1 VGNGKEATM
10 RVDQLMT
17 KDVITVSPETPLR
30 DVAVL
35 LVEKGISGVP
45 VVAGDELLG
54 VVSEADLLV
63 KEAGPGAR
71 PSRMLDWLV
80 LPDYTE
86 REAKF
91 GAHTAGEAM
100 TSPALTIPE
109 YASVAT
115 AAARMSEER
124 VNRLP
129 VVKDGKLIGI
139 LTRADVIR
147 AFTRRDDEIANEIR
161 EDVIGRGFWEPPDAV
176 TVEVDEGEVVLS
188 GTVQSHAVASGI
200 PRAVLRVPG
209 VVSVE
214 SKLTAA
220 E

>member
-1 VGNGKEATM
+1 M

-17 KDVITVSPETPLR
+17 KNVITVTPETPLR
-30 DVAVL
+30 DVAAL
-35 LVEKGISGVP
+35 LAQKGISGVP
-45 VVAGDELLG
+45 VVENDQLVG

-63 KEAGPGAR
+63 KEAGPGVR
-71 PSRMLDWLV
+71 PSRVLDWLL

-91 GAHTAGEAM
+91 AARTAGEAM
-100 TSPALTIPE
+100 TSPAQTIPD

-129 VVKDGKLIGI
+129 VLKDGKLVGI

-147 AFTRRDDEIANEIR
+147 AFTRRDDEIAEEIR

-176 TVEVDEGEVVLS
+176 TVEVDQGEVVLS

-214 SKLTAA
+214 STLTAA
-220 E
+220 QGEGK

>member
-1 VGNGKEATM
+1 M

-17 KDVITVSPETPLR
+17 KNVITVTPETPLR
-30 DVAVL
+30 DVAAL
-35 LVEKGISGVP
+35 LAEKGISGVP
-45 VVAGDELLG
+45 VVENDQLVG

-63 KEAGPGAR
+63 KEAGPGVR
-71 PSRMLDWLV
+71 PSRVLDWLL

-91 GAHTAGEAM
+91 AARTAGEAM
-100 TSPALTIPE
+100 TSPAQTIPD

-115 AAARMSEER
+115 AAARMSDER

-129 VVKDGKLIGI
+129 VLKDGKLVGI
-139 LTRADVIR
+139 LTCADVIR
-147 AFTRRDDEIANEIR
+147 AFTRRDDEIAEEIR

-176 TVEVDEGEVVLS
+176 TVEVDQGEVVLS

-214 SKLTAA
+214 STLTAA
-220 E
+220 QGEGK

>member
-1 VGNGKEATM
+1 M

-17 KDVITVSPETPLR
+17 KDVITVTPETPLR
-30 DVAVL
+30 DVAAL
-35 LVEKGISGVP
+35 LAEKGISGVP
-45 VVAGDELLG
+45 VVENDQLVG

-63 KEAGPGAR
+63 KEAGPGVR
-71 PSRMLDWLV
+71 PSRVLDWLL

-91 GAHTAGEAM
+91 AARTAGEAM
-100 TSPALTIPE
+100 TSPAQTIPD

-129 VVKDGKLIGI
+129 VLKDGKLVGI

-147 AFTRRDDEIANEIR
+147 AFTRRDDEIAEEIR

-176 TVEVDEGEVVLS
+176 TVEVDQGEVVLS
-188 GTVQSHAVASGI
+188 GTIQSHAVASGI

-214 SKLTAA
+214 STLTAA
-220 E
+220 QGEGK

>member
-1 VGNGKEATM
+1 M

-17 KDVITVSPETPLR
+17 KNVITVTPETPLR
-30 DVAVL
+30 DVAAL
-35 LVEKGISGVP
+35 LAEKGISGVP
-45 VVAGDELLG
+45 VVENDQLLG

-63 KEAGPGAR
+63 KEAGPGVR
-71 PSRMLDWLV
+71 PSRVLDWLL

-91 GAHTAGEAM
+91 AARTAGEAM
-100 TSPALTIPE
+100 TSPAQTIPD

-129 VVKDGKLIGI
+129 VLKDGKLVGI
-139 LTRADVIR
+139 LTRANVIR
-147 AFTRRDDEIANEIR
+147 AFTRRDDEIAEEIR

-176 TVEVDEGEVVLS
+176 TVEVDQGEVVLS

-214 SKLTAA
+214 SRLTAA
-220 E
+220 QGEGK

>member
-1 VGNGKEATM
+1 M

-17 KDVITVSPETPLR
+17 KDVITVTPETPLR
-30 DVAVL
+30 DVAAL
-35 LVEKGISGVP
+35 LAEKGISGVP
-45 VVAGDELLG
+45 VVENDQLVG

-63 KEAGPGAR
+63 KEAGPGVR
-71 PSRMLDWLV
+71 PSRVLDWLL

-91 GAHTAGEAM
+91 AARTAGEAM
-100 TSPALTIPE
+100 TSPAQTIPD

-129 VVKDGKLIGI
+129 VLKDGKLVGI

-147 AFTRRDDEIANEIR
+147 AFTRRDDEIAEEIR

-176 TVEVDEGEVVLS
+176 TVEVDQGEVVLS

-214 SKLTAA
+214 STLTAA
-220 E
+220 QGEGK

>member
-1 VGNGKEATM
+1 
-10 RVDQLMT
+10 MT
-17 KDVITVSPETPLR
+17 KNVITVTPETPLR
-30 DVAVL
+30 DVAAL
-35 LVEKGISGVP
+35 LAEKGISGVP
-45 VVAGDELLG
+45 VVENDQLLG

-63 KEAGPGAR
+63 KEAGPGVR
-71 PSRMLDWLV
+71 PSRVLDWLL

-91 GAHTAGEAM
+91 AARTAGEAM
-100 TSPALTIPE
+100 TSPAQTIPD

-129 VVKDGKLIGI
+129 VLKDGKLVGI

-147 AFTRRDDEIANEIR
+147 AFTRRDDEIAEEIR

-176 TVEVDEGEVVLS
+176 TVEVDQGEVVLS

-214 SKLTAA
+214 SRLTAA
-220 E
+220 QGEGK

>member
-1 VGNGKEATM
+1 M

-17 KDVITVSPETPLR
+17 KDVITVTPETPLR
-30 DVAVL
+30 DVAAL
-35 LVEKGISGVP
+35 LAEKGISGVP
-45 VVAGDELLG
+45 VVENDQLVG

-63 KEAGPGAR
+63 KEAGPGVR
-71 PSRMLDWLV
+71 PSRVLDWLL

-91 GAHTAGEAM
+91 AARTAGEAM
-100 TSPALTIPE
+100 TSPAQTIPD

-129 VVKDGKLIGI
+129 VLKDGKLVGI

-147 AFTRRDDEIANEIR
+147 AFTRRDDEIADEIR
-161 EDVIGRGFWEPPDAV
+161 EDVIGHGFWEPPDAV
-176 TVEVDEGEVVLS
+176 TVEVDQGEVVLS

-214 SKLTAA
+214 SRLTATQG
-220 E
+220 EGK

>member
-1 VGNGKEATM
+1 M

-17 KDVITVSPETPLR
+17 KNVITVTPETPLR
-30 DVAVL
+30 DVAAL
-35 LVEKGISGVP
+35 LAEKGISGVP
-45 VVAGDELLG
+45 VVENDQLLG

-63 KEAGPGAR
+63 KEAGPGVR
-71 PSRMLDWLV
+71 PSRVLDWLL

-91 GAHTAGEAM
+91 AARTAGEAM
-100 TSPALTIPE
+100 NSPAQTIPD

-129 VVKDGKLIGI
+129 VLKDGKLVGI

-147 AFTRRDDEIANEIR
+147 AFTRRDDEIAEEIR

-176 TVEVDEGEVVLS
+176 TVEVDQGEVVLS

-214 SKLTAA
+214 SRLTAA
-220 E
+220 QGEGK

>member
-1 VGNGKEATM
+1 M

-17 KDVITVSPETPLR
+17 KNVITVTPETPLR
-30 DVAVL
+30 DVAAL
-35 LVEKGISGVP
+35 LAEKGISGVP
-45 VVAGDELLG
+45 VVENDQLVG

-63 KEAGPGAR
+63 KEAGPGVR
-71 PSRMLDWLV
+71 PSRVLDWLL

-91 GAHTAGEAM
+91 AARTAGEAM
-100 TSPALTIPE
+100 TSPAQTIPD

-129 VVKDGKLIGI
+129 VLKDGKLVGI

-147 AFTRRDDEIANEIR
+147 AFTRRDDEIAEEIR

-176 TVEVDEGEVVLS
+176 TVEVDQGEVVLS

-214 SKLTAA
+214 STLTAA
-220 E
+220 QGEGK

>member
-1 VGNGKEATM
+1 M

-17 KDVITVSPETPLR
+17 KDVITVTPETPLR
-30 DVAVL
+30 DVAAL
-35 LVEKGISGVP
+35 LAEKGISGVP
-45 VVAGDELLG
+45 VVENDQLVG

-63 KEAGPGAR
+63 KEAGPGVR
-71 PSRMLDWLV
+71 PSRVLDWLL

-91 GAHTAGEAM
+91 AARTAGEAM
-100 TSPALTIPE
+100 TSPAQTIPD

-129 VVKDGKLIGI
+129 VLKDGKLVGI
-139 LTRADVIR
+139 VTRADVIR
-147 AFTRRDDEIANEIR
+147 AFTRRDDEIAEEIR

-176 TVEVDEGEVVLS
+176 TVEVDQGDVVLS

-214 SKLTAA
+214 SRLTATQG
-220 E
+220 EGK

>member
-1 VGNGKEATM
+1 M

-17 KDVITVSPETPLR
+17 KNVITVTPETPLR
-30 DVAVL
+30 DVAAL
-35 LVEKGISGVP
+35 LAEKGISGVP
-45 VVAGDELLG
+45 VVENDQLLG

-63 KEAGPGAR
+63 KEAGPGVR
-71 PSRMLDWLV
+71 PSRVLDWLL

-91 GAHTAGEAM
+91 AARTAGEAM
-100 TSPALTIPE
+100 TSPAQTIPD

-129 VVKDGKLIGI
+129 VLKDGKLVGI

-147 AFTRRDDEIANEIR
+147 AFTRRDDEIAEEIR

-176 TVEVDEGEVVLS
+176 TVEVDQGEVVLS

-214 SKLTAA
+214 SRLTAA
-220 E
+220 QGEGK